1 MTKQT
6 RYFTIISTGAVA
18 AALTLAL
25 YFMTGWGINADE
37 IRRISLT
44 FVLAAEAA
52 LFVSMLIIAHI
63 SPALANKTFVWSG
76 FTMALALYWIFTI
89 IMALLG
95 VFWYENARL
104 FKLHELIALAI
115 TAVVLIAVYAASSHI
130 NAEDARAG
138 DGVGFMADV
147 ENRLLLLK
155 ERQEMEPHRDR
166 LDAMYEAVK
175 YSDKSKFSE
184 ADERVESALAALED
198 MAYTGDGQA
207 IEESMERL
215 EERIKA
221 RNIRLAN
228 ARRGGF

>member
-6 RYFTIISTGAVA
+6 QYFTIISTGAVA

-52 LFVSMLIIAHI
+52 LFVSMLIIAQI

>member
-6 RYFTIISTGAVA
+6 QYFTIISTGAVA

-52 LFVSMLIIAHI
+52 LFVSLLIIAQI